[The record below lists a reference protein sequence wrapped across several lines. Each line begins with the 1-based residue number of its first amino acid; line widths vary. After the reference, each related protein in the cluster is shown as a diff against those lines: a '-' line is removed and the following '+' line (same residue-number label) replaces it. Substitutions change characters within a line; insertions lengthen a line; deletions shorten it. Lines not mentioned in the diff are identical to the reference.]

1 MKRPRWNAGAASW
14 RLHRAHTAKPLMS
27 IDLFQAVQR
36 ITKTLLKRHDLLL
49 WHIYIASSTVS
60 CAWI

>member
-27 IDLFQAVQR
+27 VLQPGPVTERYFA
-36 ITKTLLKRHDLLL
+36 
-49 WHIYIASSTVS
+49 
-60 CAWI
+60 